1 MDTFDLIA
9 IGGGT
14 AGLTATT
21 AAAGMGLRAAL
32 IEKHRIGGDCT
43 WTGCVPSKALIRAA
57 RAAHDARTAAC
68 FGVHTTAPRVE
79 MTAVRAHIRETIA
92 AIYAHE
98 TPDALRAQGVTVIEG
113 AARFIDPHTVQVG
126 DDTLRA
132 RRFLIATGARP
143 VTPDIPCLADVPHH
157 TYETIFDIDALP
169 ESLVIIGAGAIG
181 VELSQAFARLG
192 AAVTLIGARLLPR
205 ADAEARTVIAAAL
218 ARDGVRHIAAKAD
231 RVLRE
236 GDGVRVHAGRVEVS
250 GTALLVAVGRAPVVD
265 GLNLDAAGVAHSARG
280 IAVDARLR
288 TSQPHI
294 YAAGD
299 CTGGAQFTHYAGW
312 AAFRAVQNAFLPL
325 KVNTDGARVP
335 WTIFTDPEIAQ
346 VGMTEDE
353 ARARFGDRIRIQH
366 IDMART
372 DRALT
377 DGAPDGFIKLIAL
390 PRPLSGGRL
399 LGAVIVAPRAGEL
412 ITEYALALDH
422 GLSPLDLA
430 GTIHPY
436 PTYATAAQLAESGMV
451 TAGLFSGR
459 VGQIVRWLA
468 RRG

>member
-1 MDTFDLIA
+1 LETFDLIA

-57 RAAHDARTAAC
+57 RAANEARIAGR
-68 FGVHTTAPRVE
+68 FGVLTAPPRVD
-79 MTAVRAHIRETIA
+79 MAAVRAHIRDTIA
-92 AIYAHE
+92 TIYAHE

-126 DDTLRA
+126 ERTYRA

-143 VTPDIPCLADVPHH
+143 VKADIPGLADVPHH
-157 TYETIFDIDALP
+157 TYETIFDIETVP

-205 ADAEARTVIAAAL
+205 ADAEARARIAAVL
-218 ARDGVRHIAAKAD
+218 AREGVRHIAAKAD
-231 RVLRE
+231 YAARD
-236 GDGVRVHAGRVEVS
+236 GGGVRVTAGGEAV
-250 GTALLVAVGRAPVVD
+250 TAAALLVAVGRAPVVD
-265 GLNLDAAGVAHSARG
+265 GLGLEAAGVGHSPRG

-325 KVNTDGARVP
+325 KVNTHGAHIP
-335 WTIFTDPEIAQ
+335 WTIFTDPEVAQ
-346 VGMTEDE
+346 VGMTEEE
-353 ARARFGDRIRIQH
+353 ARARFGDRVQVIRVE
-366 IDMART
+366 MART

-377 DGAPDGFIKLIAL
+377 DGAPDGMVKLIAL

-399 LGAVIVAPRAGEL
+399 LGAVVVAPRAGEV
-412 ITEYALALDH
+412 ITEYALALDR

-430 GTIHPY
+430 GTIHAY
-436 PTYATAAQLAESGMV
+436 PTYSTAAQLAESGMV

-459 VGQIVRWLA
+459 VGALVRWLA
-468 RRG
+468 KRG